1 MGQQG
6 GNTDEPIGKRIR
18 KGSRRCEKEKSDER
32 LRFEA
37 LAALDT
43 AARHRRLDNAFEE
56 LRDTMIRSFRTI
68 WRDGASHSRPGC
80 SEAERRET
88 AVQEIKEFMDFR
100 PLESFPAERLE
111 FLALVIG
118 YWREI
123 EVEGPQEVPGPDPIQ

>member
-1 MGQQG
+1 MK
-6 GNTDEPIGKRIR
+6 DFD
-18 KGSRRCEKEKSDER
+18 S
-32 LRFEA
+32 EA

-43 AARHRRLDNAFEE
+43 AARHRRLNNAFEE

-68 WRDGASHSRPGC
+68 WRDGFCGSGPRC

-88 AVQEIKEFMDFR
+88 AVQEIKELLDFR